1 MHRLVFSSEDLPAE
15 LDDQARFALW
25 CDLYIERYGEFDFRR
40 TDDGPF
46 SMRSEFAV
54 VGDTGI
60 ARASGA
66 AITASRTEQSAVTD
80 KNDDFVVGLNR
91 GNTRGYMLQR
101 GREVITTTGQA
112 MFWSYAE
119 PCASRIEGWIGLTIP
134 RARLLEL
141 VADAEDLIARPIDPN
156 TPALRHLDRYL
167 DFLFGAQE
175 LDGEPV
181 LAEVHSA
188 TLVDLTALALGAGRD
203 AAELARTGGLRAAR
217 AREILSEI
225 RKDFANPG
233 FSAELVGAKL
243 GFSSRYVQELLQD
256 TKFTLSERVLELRL
270 QKARAMLGD
279 PRQARLRISDIAF
292 ACGFNEVSYFNRC
305 FRRRF
310 GASPTQ
316 YRR

>member
-1 MHRLVFSSEDLPAE
+1 MDRLVFSSEELPTE

-25 CDLYIERYGEFDFRR
+25 RDTYIARYCEFDFRR
-40 TDDGPF
+40 ADDGPF

-54 VGDTGI
+54 VGDTAI

-66 AITASRTEQSAVTD
+66 AITATRTAQSAVVD
-80 KNDDFVVGLNR
+80 KHDDFVVGLNR
-91 GNTRGYMLQR
+91 GNTRAYMLQR
-101 GREVITTTGQA
+101 GREVICTTGQA

-119 PCASRIEGWIGLTIP
+119 PSQSSIENWIGLTIP

-141 VADAEDLIARPIDPN
+141 VADAEDLITRPIDPN

-175 LDGEPV
+175 LDDEPG
-181 LAEVHSA
+181 LAEAHRA

-203 AAELARTGGLRAAR
+203 AAELARASGLRAAR
-217 AREILSEI
+217 AREILTEI
-225 RKDFANPG
+225 RKDFANPA
-233 FSAELVGAKL
+233 FSAELVGARL

-256 TKFTLSERVLELRL
+256 TNFTFSERVLELRL
-270 QKARAMLGD
+270 QKARVMLGD
-279 PRQARLRISDIAF
+279 SPHARLKISDIAF